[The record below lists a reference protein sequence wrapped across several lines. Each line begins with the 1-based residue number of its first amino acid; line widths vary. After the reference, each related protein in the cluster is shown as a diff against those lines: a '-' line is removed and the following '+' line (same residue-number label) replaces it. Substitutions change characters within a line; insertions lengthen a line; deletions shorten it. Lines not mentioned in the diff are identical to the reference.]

1 VLSNAVLHS
10 IETLRDDVM
19 ALNIQFI
26 THPGPGVIE
35 ILMSRMGASGRKT
48 LDLIDFSAV
57 GLVQGRLVDMI
68 YASDIAEK
76 AADVHVFDLKGTC
89 PQHLTMIGIF
99 GEIAAVKAS
108 LDAIRGVEGLG

>member
-1 VLSNAVLHS
+1 
-10 IETLRDDVM
+10 M

-26 THPGPGVIE
+26 THPGPGVIG
-35 ILMSRMGASGRKT
+35 ILMSRMGAAGKKT
-48 LDLIDFSAV
+48 LEVIDFSAV

-76 AADVHVFDLKGTC
+76 AANVHVFDLKGTC

-99 GEIAAVKAS
+99 GDIAAVKAG
-108 LDAIRGVEGLG
+108 LDAIRVEEDL

>member
-1 VLSNAVLHS
+1 
-10 IETLRDDVM
+10 M

-26 THPGPGVIE
+26 THPGSGVIDM
-35 ILMSRMGASGRKT
+35 LMTRMGTSGKKT
-48 LDLIDFSAV
+48 LEVVNFSAV

-68 YASDIAEK
+68 AAADIAEK

-99 GEIAAVKAS
+99 GEIAAVKTS
-108 LDAIRGVEGLG
+108 LDAIQAQEGLG

>member
-1 VLSNAVLHS
+1 
-10 IETLRDDVM
+10 M

-26 THPGPGVIE
+26 THPGPGVIG
-35 ILMSRMGASGRKT
+35 ILMSRMGVAGKKT
-48 LDLIDFSAV
+48 LEVIDFSAV

-76 AADVHVFDLKGTC
+76 AANVHVFDLKGTC

-99 GEIAAVKAS
+99 GDIAAVKAG
-108 LDAIRGVEGLG
+108 LDAIRAEEEL

>member
-1 VLSNAVLHS
+1 
-10 IETLRDDVM
+10 M

-26 THPGPGVIE
+26 THPGPGVIG
-35 ILMSRMGASGRKT
+35 ILMTRMSTSGRKT
-48 LDLIDFSAV
+48 VEMIDFSAV

-76 AADVHVFDLKGTC
+76 AANVQVFDLKGSC

-99 GEIAAVKAS
+99 GEIAAVKAA
-108 LDAIRGVEGLG
+108 LDAIGAEEDLS

>member
-1 VLSNAVLHS
+1 
-10 IETLRDDVM
+10 M

-35 ILMSRMGASGRKT
+35 MLMTRMGTSGKKT
-48 LDLIDFSAV
+48 LEVVNFSAV

-68 YASDIAEK
+68 AAADIAEK
-76 AADVHVFDLKGTC
+76 AASVHVFDLKGTC

-99 GEIAAVKAS
+99 GDIAAVKTS
-108 LDAIRGVEGLG
+108 LDAIQAQEGLG